1 MVYLDADGEYAPE
14 ELELLAAPVLAGRA
28 DYVVGSRFAG
38 GPAPDAPAPDG
49 RQPGADPLGALD

>member
-38 GPAPDAPAPDG
+38 GARRMRAHRTPATG
-49 RQPGADPLGALD
+49 C